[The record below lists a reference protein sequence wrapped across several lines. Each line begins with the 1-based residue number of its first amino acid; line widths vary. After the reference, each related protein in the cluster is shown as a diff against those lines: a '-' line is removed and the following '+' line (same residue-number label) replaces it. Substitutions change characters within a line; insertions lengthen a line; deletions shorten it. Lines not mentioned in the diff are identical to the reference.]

1 MELRDALTQ
10 IAEIRRQMAKTD
22 VFRGYRSAPVA
33 FSGLLALGAALA
45 QRRLVVDPL
54 QDIGVYLTLW
64 IGMAVL
70 SVVGVAVEMTV
81 RAYSTHDRARLEL
94 TWLAIEQFLP
104 SMIAGVL
111 VTVVLVRQ
119 APAQAVL
126 LPGLWQILFSLGIF
140 ASARLLPKAIFAV
153 GAFYLCSGVTV
164 LIWSRDAFSLEP
176 WCMGLPYGVGQLVAA
191 GILYWTLERRA

>member
-81 RAYSTHDRARLEL
+81 RTYSTHDRTRLEL